1 MDDLIEALQIFRK
14 YGNPEWP
21 THCAHDELIVNI
33 DPSDVIE
40 SDLKRLDQ
48 LSFIPIKDDR
58 CFKSF
63 RFGSCQK
70 EINMLLDYDKNIKNK
85 STAFK
90 IYSRNE
96 IQKVYKQHAMY
107 CGTVLYSEDGGY
119 VWHSVPIDSGKWQ
132 HDWVFACIGIHTW
145 I

>member
-63 RFGSCQK
+63 RFGSC
-70 EINMLLDYDKNIKNK
+70 
-85 STAFK
+85 
-90 IYSRNE
+90 
-96 IQKVYKQHAMY
+96 
-107 CGTVLYSEDGGY
+107 
-119 VWHSVPIDSGKWQ
+119 
-132 HDWVFACIGIHTW
+132 
-145 I
+145 